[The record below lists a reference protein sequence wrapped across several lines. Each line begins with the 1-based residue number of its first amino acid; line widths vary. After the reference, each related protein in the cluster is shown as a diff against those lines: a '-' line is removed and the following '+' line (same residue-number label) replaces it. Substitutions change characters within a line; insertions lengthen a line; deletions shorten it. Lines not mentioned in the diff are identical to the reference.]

1 MSINPK
7 HCLRLSAATADVRI
21 HPAYAE
27 EAPLPPL
34 HLPPG
39 TDEAIFTR
47 EQLEY
52 LEDLYHDTLRHH
64 LRQFYALLR
73 TVPPGVDITP
83 GRVGLNAA
91 ILAKLLG
98 LSEEL
103 AQTPWRAYRK
113 MLHYNEREIRM
124 QRLALIERLRTLTKR

>member
-7 HCLRLSAATADVRI
+7 HCICLRHDAATTT
-21 HPAYAE
+21 HAYYE
-27 EAPLPPL
+27 PEPPLPPL

-39 TDEAIFTR
+39 TDESLFTR

-73 TVPPGVDITP
+73 TTPPGVDVTP

-98 LSEEL
+98 ISEEL
-103 AQTPWRAYRK
+103 VQIPWREYRK

-124 QRLALIERLRTLTKR
+124 QRHALLAMLRTLTAR